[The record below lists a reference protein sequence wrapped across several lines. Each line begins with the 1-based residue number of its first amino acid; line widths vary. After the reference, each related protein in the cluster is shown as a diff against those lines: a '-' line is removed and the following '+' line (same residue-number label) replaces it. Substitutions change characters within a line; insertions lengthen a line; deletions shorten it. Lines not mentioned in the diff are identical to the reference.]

1 MLTSRFITHLR
12 TTPIPATKS
21 LHKIA
26 AMSTASSK
34 RAELDK
40 CSIGELYKNGTL
52 KKSDA
57 DQSKTPDPV
66 PAFQKII
73 HLYKGDITKLP
84 VDAIVNAAN
93 TWLLGGAG
101 VDGAIHTAAGPA
113 LKEECKGLKGCDTGD
128 AKISDSHLLKKK
140 AGIKKIIHA
149 VGPVYTKK
157 MGNKNAELLASCY
170 WKSMELALKY
180 KCRSIAF
187 PCISCGVYD
196 YPHDEAADI
205 ALDTVE
211 EFLLADKMTENFDK
225 VVFCTFMDKDYIQ
238 YKKKIP

>member
-1 MLTSRFITHLR
+1 MLASRLVRHLR
-12 TTPIPATKS
+12 ASSVPTTRST
-21 LHKIA
+21 HKIA
-26 AMSTASSK
+26 AMSSTSSK
-34 RAELDK
+34 SVELDK
-40 CSIGELYKNGTL
+40 YSIAELYKNGTL

-57 DQSKTPDPV
+57 DPTKIPDPV

-113 LKEECKGLKGCDTGD
+113 LKEECRGLNGCDTGD
-128 AKISDSHLLKKK
+128 AKISGSHLLKEK

-157 MGNKNAELLASCY
+157 MGDKNAELLASCY
-170 WKSMELALKY
+170 RKSMELALGA

-187 PCISCGVYD
+187 PCISCGVYG
-196 YPHDEAADI
+196 YPNDEAAEI

-211 EFLLADKMTENFDK
+211 EFLLADKMTENFDR

>member
-1 MLTSRFITHLR
+1 
-12 TTPIPATKS
+12 
-21 LHKIA
+21 
-26 AMSTASSK
+26 MSSASGK
-34 RAELDK
+34 HAKLDK
-40 CSIGELYKNGTL
+40 YSIGELYKNGTL
-52 KKSDA
+52 KESDA
-57 DQSKTPDPV
+57 DPSKISGPV

-113 LKEECKGLKGCDTGD
+113 LKEECKGLHGCDTGD
-128 AKISDSHLLKKK
+128 AKISDSHLLKEK
-140 AGIKKIIHA
+140 AGIKKVIHA

-157 MGNKNAELLASCY
+157 MGDKNAKLLASCY
-170 WKSMELALKY
+170 RKSMELALKY

-196 YPHDEAADI
+196 YPHNEAAEI
-205 ALDTVE
+205 ALDTVQ
-211 EFLLADKMTENFDK
+211 EFLLAGKMIENFDK